1 MVRIIIG
8 LILVLFDLNLGVE
21 NVILGLFPDF
31 IGYIFIFF
39 GMRSV
44 ENHAKSYKR
53 YKMFMIPSII
63 LTYALYM
70 GNLYGVI
77 LSWPEIVSMTI
88 TAFTIILKTVTTYIL
103 VIGIKEI
110 ENNSA
115 NKIGGMRME
124 YIWRVYALCS
134 FFLIVAQVLAVG
146 PMYLLMALSI
156 AISGIVFI
164 VYTSQTAIIYSE
176 LKRNNRL

>member
-8 LILVLFDLNLGVE
+8 LILVLFDLNLGAE

-31 IGYIFIFF
+31 IGYILMFF
-39 GMRSV
+39 GMKSL
-44 ENHAKSYKR
+44 EIHSQSYKKN
-53 YKMFMIPSII
+53 KMFMLPSAI

-70 GNLYGVI
+70 GNLYGII
-77 LSWPEIVSMTI
+77 LSWPLMANMLI
-88 TAFTIILKTVTTYIL
+88 TSFTILLKVVTSYMI
-103 VIGIKEI
+103 VAGVKEI
-110 ENNSA
+110 ERNNA
-115 NKIGGMRME
+115 NKLGAMRME

-134 FFLIVAQVLAVG
+134 FFLIVAQCLQIG
-146 PMYLLMALSI
+146 PMFILMALSI
-156 AISGIVFI
+156 AVSGIVFI